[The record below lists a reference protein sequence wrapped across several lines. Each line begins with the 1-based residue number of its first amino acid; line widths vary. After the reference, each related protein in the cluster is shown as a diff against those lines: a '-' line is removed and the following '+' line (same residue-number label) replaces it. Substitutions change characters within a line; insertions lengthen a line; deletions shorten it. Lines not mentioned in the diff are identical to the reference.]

1 MSESR
6 RVVLDFQSMSGILQG
21 ARTNTEDQG
30 AEKSSCFVEKR
41 AFGAG
46 LKFSEMESERAHHTS
61 TGHQIILPVTE
72 FAFGHRVAAIAQ
84 IGGVYTQVP
93 LRGAI
98 ARAQAD
104 GGKAARRRGVAL
116 VQKPR
121 SGVIHIDA
129 AQKPALRRVE
139 DAKRREIVGGHFQP
153 LARKLRGHSAEILH
167 EISKARVV
175 VAVGCFG

>member
-1 MSESR
+1 
-6 RVVLDFQSMSGILQG
+6 
-21 ARTNTEDQG
+21 
-30 AEKSSCFVEKR
+30 
-41 AFGAG
+41 
-46 LKFSEMESERAHHTS
+46 MESEPAHHTS
-61 TGHQIILPVTE
+61 RGHQIILRVTE
-72 FAFGHRVAAIAQ
+72 LAFSYRVPSTAQ
-84 IGGVYTQVP
+84 IGGVYTQFP

-104 GGKAARRRGVAL
+104 GGKAVCRRGVAL

-129 AQKPALRRVE
+129 AQKPALRRVD

-175 VAVGCFG
+175 VAVGCLAVTSWARNSETPD